1 MALIGSIALSM
12 VANTSGLTKGLAKGA
27 SAVESWGSAATKR
40 LAAGAAVGG
49 AAMAALGIKAGAS
62 AAHLDEAF
70 NKTTQV
76 FGAHGDSVIAT
87 ANKMADAY
95 GTERQAYLDGTA
107 ALGGQLQ
114 GVGYAENDAA
124 ALSTQLGNLAA
135 DAAAFRDVGFEESLG
150 KIRAGLSGEAE
161 PLKAWGITIDD
172 AATKTEG
179 LRLGLVKQGQ
189 EMDNAAKVQ
198 ARLSLIQKG
207 LAKDSGALA
216 RESTGTAA
224 QMSEFWGRLSHLMET
239 IGTTTAPI
247 LGGALQGVNQAI
259 VAAGLAWEDG
269 SAAVMS
275 WFGVTS
281 EGVEGATGGVGIF
294 GKAVEWLGTAW
305 DMARGGVATFFSYF
319 EAGISKVSGWMASI
333 LDGLHKLGAGDWAAS
348 ARDALQGYSDA
359 ARSTSEGMAGY
370 AAEAFADKAGQASD
384 SYWAQARAKIDA
396 ARQEM
401 ATSKQDEIGAPKTA
415 EAAVKPAKSTSR
427 SSEFSEAMK
436 LGSASAASTLLRS
449 RYGLGKDGAAES
461 AKQTA
466 ANTKEVVPA
475 LKAIETAIKAKVAS
489 PAVFT
494 I

>member
-12 VANTSGLTKGLAKGA
+12 VANTSQLAKGLAKGA

-40 LAAGAAVGG
+40 FAAGAAAGG
-49 AAMAALGIKAGAS
+49 AALAALGVKAGAS
-62 AAHLDEAF
+62 AAHLEEAY
-70 NKTTQV
+70 NKTDQV
-76 FGAHGDSVIAT
+76 FGKHGESVIAT
-87 ANKMADAY
+87 AHKMADAY

-114 GVGYAENDAA
+114 GVGYAERDAA
-124 ALSTQLGNLAA
+124 NLSTQLANLAA
-135 DAAAFRDVGFEESLG
+135 DAAAFRDVGFDDALL
-150 KIRAGLSGEAE
+150 KIRSGLSGEAE
-161 PLKAWGITIDD
+161 PLKAWGVDISD
-172 AATKTEG
+172 AAVKTEG
-179 LRLGLVKQGQ
+179 LRLGLVRAGQ
-189 EMDNAAKVQ
+189 EMDNSAKVQ
-198 ARLSLIQKG
+198 ARLSLIQRG

-224 QMSEFWGRLSHLMET
+224 QINEVWGRLAGLMET
-239 IGTTTAPI
+239 IGQTTAPI
-247 LGGALQGVNQAI
+247 LGSALQGVNQAI

-305 DMARGGVATFFSYF
+305 DAARGGVATFFSYF

-333 LDGLHKLGAGDWAAS
+333 LDGLHKIGAGEWAAS
-348 ARDALQGYSDA
+348 ARDALQGYADA

-384 SYWAQARAKIDA
+384 SYWARARAKIDA

-401 ATSKQDEIGAPKTA
+401 ATSKAEEIGAPKAA
-415 EAAVKPAKSTSR
+415 EAAVKPTKGKAT
-427 SSEFSEAMK
+427 EFAEAMK
-436 LGSASAASTLLRS
+436 LGSTAAASTLLRS
-449 RYGLGKDGAAES
+449 RYGLGKDGTAEA

-475 LKAIETAIKAKVAS
+475 LKAIEAAVKGKAGGPPV
-489 PAVFT
+489 VT